1 MLSLGGVL
9 GGVPSLEGG
18 ADAEGGS
25 LGAEL
30 VETTE
35 EVSPEDDES
44 EDGVLLVVTD
54 TVSLELVE
62 ELVDESTEEV
72 VLESLVGGVVTG
84 DVSEDEGALT
94 GVVSDVG
101 VSADLVSVVVEV
113 GVAGETV
120 PLSAV
125 LVSLTGAPAVLV
137 SVVLVSVVE
146 SVTVSTDALSEVGVS
161 ARERDII
168 LKPADIKNPVSM

>member
-35 EVSPEDDES
+35 EVSPEDDEL
-44 EDGVLLVVTD
+44 EGGVLLVVTD
-54 TVSLELVE
+54 TVSLELGE
-62 ELVDESTEEV
+62 EFVDESTEEV

-101 VSADLVSVVVEV
+101 VSADLVSLVVEV
-113 GVAGETV
+113 GGVDEIVALSVV
-120 PLSAV
+120 P
-125 LVSLTGAPAVLV
+125 VSVTDEVTVLV
-137 SVVLVSVVE
+137 SVVLVSVVLV
-146 SVTVSTDALSEVGVS
+146 SVVLVSVVVMVPVSLLPEVAVSTVWLSEDEG
-161 ARERDII
+161 
-168 LKPADIKNPVSM
+168 

>member
-1 MLSLGGVL
+1 ML

-25 LGAEL
+25 LGPEL

-44 EDGVLLVVTD
+44 AGGVLLVVTD
-54 TVSLELVE
+54 TVSLEFGA
-62 ELVDESTEEV
+62 ELVDESTEVE

-113 GVAGETV
+113 GVTGETV
-120 PLSAV
+120 PLS
-125 LVSLTGAPAVLV
+125 
-137 SVVLVSVVE
+137 VVLVSVAGATTVFVSDVPE
-146 SVTVSTDALSEVGVS
+146 SVVALSVVALSVVVMVPESLLPDVVVSTVWLSEDEG
-161 ARERDII
+161 
-168 LKPADIKNPVSM
+168 

>member
-18 ADAEGGS
+18 AGTEGGS
-25 LGAEL
+25 LGPEL
-30 VETTE
+30 VETAE

-44 EDGVLLVVTD
+44 EGGVLLVVTD
-54 TVSLELVE
+54 TVSLELGK
-62 ELVDESTEEV
+62 ELVDESTEVE

-120 PLSAV
+120 PLSV
-125 LVSLTGAPAVLV
+125 VPVSVTDVVTVLV
-137 SVVLVSVVE
+137 SVVLVSVVVMVPE
-146 SVTVSTDALSEVGVS
+146 SLLPDVVVSTVWLSEDEG
-161 ARERDII
+161 
-168 LKPADIKNPVSM
+168 

>member
-25 LGAEL
+25 LGLEL

-44 EDGVLLVVTD
+44 EGGVLLVVTD
-54 TVSLELVE
+54 TVSLELGE
-62 ELVDESTEEV
+62 ELVDESTEVE

-84 DVSEDEGALT
+84 DVSEDERALT

-101 VSADLVSVVVEV
+101 VSADLVSLVVEV
-113 GVAGETV
+113 GGVDEIVALSVV
-120 PLSAV
+120 P
-125 LVSLTGAPAVLV
+125 V
-137 SVVLVSVVE
+137 SV
-146 SVTVSTDALSEVGVS
+146 TD
-161 ARERDII
+161 
-168 LKPADIKNPVSM
+168 